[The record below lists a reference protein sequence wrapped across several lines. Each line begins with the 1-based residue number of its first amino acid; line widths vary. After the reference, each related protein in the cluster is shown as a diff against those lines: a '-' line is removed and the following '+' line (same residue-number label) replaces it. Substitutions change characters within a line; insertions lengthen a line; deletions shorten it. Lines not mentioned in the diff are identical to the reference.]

1 MTVTVTIVAL
11 CAVRLNIVTAARP
24 TKIALDGRFIRLE
37 PLTRE
42 HLPRLFAAIGH
53 PVVFA
58 GGYGGGPRAYRATEA
73 GFAEWGET
81 YFRWDDGNPQAVIIV
96 GGPHDGELVG
106 TTTLTDFDL
115 QREATHL
122 GWTAY
127 DPRVWGTA
135 VNAEAKLL
143 MLGLAFDN
151 GFGRVLIQADA
162 LNERSRAAIAG
173 IGATFE
179 GIQRRHMQRA
189 DGTWRDTAM
198 FSILIDDWPRVR
210 ELLETR
216 LAGHGDRPVLF
227 RTPRR

>member
-1 MTVTVTIVAL
+1 MALRADRLDTVSAT
-11 CAVRLNIVTAARP
+11 RP
-24 TKIALDGRFIRLE
+24 VPGIIPGRFLRLE

-42 HLPRLFAAIGH
+42 QLPRLFRAIGH
-53 PVVFA
+53 PIVFA
-58 GGYGGGPRAYRATEA
+58 GGYGGGPAGYRDTES
-73 GFAEWGET
+73 GFVEWAEGYYSWEN
-81 YFRWDDGNPQAVIIV
+81 GNPYAVVLV

-115 QREATHL
+115 PREAAHI

-143 MLGLAFDN
+143 LLGLSFDH

-162 LNERSRAAIAG
+162 VNERSRAAIAG

-179 GIQRRHMQRA
+179 GVIRRDRLRA
-189 DGTWRDTAM
+189 DGTWRDSAI
-198 FSILIDDWPRVR
+198 FSVIVDDWPRVR
-210 ELLETR
+210 ALLEQR
-216 LAGHGDRPVLF
+216 LAGYGDRPVLF
-227 RTPRR
+227 RSPRA